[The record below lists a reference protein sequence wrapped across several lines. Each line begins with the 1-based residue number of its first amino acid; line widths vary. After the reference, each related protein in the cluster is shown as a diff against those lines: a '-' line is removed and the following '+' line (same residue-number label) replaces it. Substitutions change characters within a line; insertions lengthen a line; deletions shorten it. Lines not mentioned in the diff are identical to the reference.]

1 MLSFDIDAVVEIA
14 SEEIVAFDFQEHPID
29 DRSRDTFSILGVLT
43 ELILGMVLLL
53 VIAMSSV
60 KAMS

>member
-1 MLSFDIDAVVEIA
+1 MLSIDIDAVVEFA
-14 SEEIVAFDFQEHPID
+14 SEELVAFEFQEHPID
-29 DRSRDTFSILGVLT
+29 DRSRDTFSLLGVLT
-43 ELILGMVLLL
+43 VLILRMVLLL